1 MNIIKVLPPH
11 EAQKIAAGEV
21 IERPAHIL
29 KELLENS
36 IDAGATQISI
46 WVEQSGKQLIRVVD
60 NGCGMSPE
68 DAHMCFLPHATSKVS
83 SLDEV
88 YAVRSYGFRGEA
100 LASISAVSK
109 VTLITRLRDDAS
121 GVGVKLGFQQGVI
134 IGQEAIACPIGT
146 DLAIRDLFYN
156 IPVRKKFLKADST
169 EWNQLQA
176 IVQAFC
182 LSHHTLH
189 FKLFHDDK
197 LVINAP
203 PAATVKDRV
212 MQIWDHDLAQNL
224 IQLEES
230 EKPLPWLSYSGLI
243 SGHQFWKYGR
253 THIFFFVNGR
263 WIKNQELSKALLK
276 GYLNV
281 LPPGKFPAAFIF
293 LQVDPA
299 HVDINVHP
307 KKEEVRFIKPATV
320 DAQIFNAVKVTLEQQ
335 FNRILQPDTTSIS
348 ELSFATSTTLPAR
361 PFDRAQD
368 KLRFGE
374 VVRRLEE
381 PSRIGERDESSP
393 FNKNFLVHKDSSGTQ
408 LPSQMYQAKPAVNWD
423 TLLNLS
429 AVQLQDSIQQSKK
442 VEDIAIQ
449 EAIPQESQEKLFSF
463 LSREEDRDIGAS
475 FSIIGQLFATYILI
489 QSNDQLIIID
499 QHAAHERVLYE
510 KYLKNFQ
517 YKEGTVLLFP
527 EVIRVSNEQMKILQT
542 VFDFFEEQGILL
554 EQFGALEIVIK
565 TSPPLVAQHDLKNL
579 IFEVIEFVQE
589 YEAIDRELFR
599 KKLNEFTHSHMACK
613 AAVKAGD
620 LLEPIFMHQ
629 LVSDLMIAD
638 NRFIC
643 VHGRPTMWTLGKPTI
658 EKNFRR
664 R

>member
-1 MNIIKVLPPH
+1 MNIIKILPPH

-21 IERPAHIL
+21 VERPAHIL

-46 WVEQSGKQLIRVVD
+46 WVEQAGKQLIRVVD
-60 NGCGMSPE
+60 NGCGMSAD
-68 DAHMCFLPHATSKVS
+68 DANMCFLPHATSKVS

-109 VTLITRLRDDAS
+109 VTLITRLHDDTS
-121 GVGVKLGFQQGVI
+121 GVGVKLDFQQGAVVQ
-134 IGQEAIACPIGT
+134 QEVIACPIGT

-197 LVINAP
+197 MVVNAP
-203 PAATVKDRV
+203 PAAMLKERV
-212 MQIWDHDLAQNL
+212 MQVWDHDLAQNL
-224 IQLEES
+224 IPLEQS
-230 EKPLPWLSYSGLI
+230 QKQFPWLSYSGLV

-263 WIKNQELSKALLK
+263 WIKNQELGKALLK

-320 DAQIFNAVKVTLEQQ
+320 DAQIFNAVKATLEQQ
-335 FNRILQPDTTSIS
+335 LNRILQPDTTLIS
-348 ELSFATSTTLPAR
+348 ELNFETPTPQMSFEQSS
-361 PFDRAQD
+361 
-368 KLRFGE
+368 G
-374 VVRRLEE
+374 
-381 PSRIGERDESSP
+381 IGEKDESHSV
-393 FNKNFLVHKDSSGTQ
+393 NKNFLVNKYSSGTQ
-408 LPSQMYQAKPAVNWD
+408 LPSHMYQAKSPVNWD

-429 AVQLQDSIQQSKK
+429 AVQLQNPIQQSKQSH
-442 VEDIAIQ
+442 DIIIQ
-449 EAIPQESQEKLFSF
+449 EAVVQENQEKLFSS
-463 LSREEDRDIGAS
+463 LAREKESEVVTS
-475 FSIIGQLFATYILI
+475 FSIIGQLFTTYILI

-510 KYLKNFQ
+510 KFLKNFQ
-517 YKEGTVLLFP
+517 HKEGTVLLFP
-527 EVIRVSNEQMKILQT
+527 EVIRVSSEQMKILQT

-554 EQFGALEIVIK
+554 EQFGVLEVVIK
-565 TSPPLVAQHDLKNL
+565 TSPPLIAQHDLKDL
-579 IFEVIEFVQE
+579 VFEVIEFIQE
-589 YEAIDRELFR
+589 HEAIDREFFR

-629 LVSDLMIAD
+629 LVSDLMIVQ

>member
-21 IERPAHIL
+21 VERPAHIL

-46 WVEQSGKQLIRVVD
+46 WIEQSGKQLIRVVD
-60 NGCGMSPE
+60 NGCGMSPD
-68 DAHMCFLPHATSKVS
+68 DAHICFLPHATSKVS
-83 SLDEV
+83 SFDDV
-88 YAVRSYGFRGEA
+88 SSVRSYGFRGEA

-109 VTLITRLRDDAS
+109 VTLITRLRADAS
-121 GVGVKLGFQQGVI
+121 GVGTKLEFQQGSVVQ
-134 IGQEAIACPIGT
+134 QEAIACPVGT
-146 DLAIRDLFYN
+146 DLSVRDLFYN

-176 IVQAFC
+176 IVQAVS
-182 LSHHTLH
+182 LSHHALH
-189 FKLFHDDK
+189 IKLFHDDK
-197 LVINAP
+197 LIINAP
-203 PAATVKDRV
+203 PAITLKERV
-212 MQIWDHDLAQNL
+212 MQIWDHDVAQNL
-224 IQLEES
+224 IPLEQP
-230 EKPLPWLSYSGLI
+230 EKSLPWLNYSGLI
-243 SGHQFWKYGR
+243 SGHQFWRYGR

-293 LQVDPA
+293 LEIDPA
-299 HVDINVHP
+299 QVDINVHP

-320 DAQIFNAVKVTLEQQ
+320 EMQIFNMVKAALEKHFNRTLEPKVEQVLPS
-335 FNRILQPDTTSIS
+335 FTS
-348 ELSFATSTTLPAR
+348 STHQSPHLAEALVEHNN
-361 PFDRAQD
+361 FSANKDFYRA
-368 KLRFGE
+368 
-374 VVRRLEE
+374 
-381 PSRIGERDESSP
+381 
-393 FNKNFLVHKDSSGTQ
+393 Q
-408 LPSQMYQAKPAVNWD
+408 LPSQMYQSKPSIDWD
-423 TLLNLS
+423 TLLNVS
-429 AVQLQDSIQQSKK
+429 AVQLQTPAEQSMQN
-442 VEDIAIQ
+442 Q
-449 EAIPQESQEKLFSF
+449 ELILEKSVTQESQEKLFSSV
-463 LSREEDRDIGAS
+463 SRDQDDQVITS
-475 FSIIGQLFATYILI
+475 FSIIGQLFSTYILI

-510 KYLKNFQ
+510 KFLKNFQ
-517 YKEGTVLLFP
+517 HKEGTVLLFP
-527 EVIRVSNEQMKILQT
+527 EIIRVSKEQMEIVHT

-554 EQFGALEIVIK
+554 EQFGLLEIIIK
-565 TSPPLVAQHDLKNL
+565 TSPPLIAQHDLKDL
-579 IFEVIEFVQE
+579 IFEVIEFIQE
-589 YEAIDRELFR
+589 HEAFDRELFR

-620 LLEPIFMHQ
+620 ALEPIFMHQ
-629 LVSDLMIAD
+629 LVSDLMIVS

-643 VHGRPTMWTLGKPTI
+643 VHGRPTMWTLEKPTI

>member
-36 IDAGATQISI
+36 IDAGASQISI
-46 WVEQSGKQLIRVVD
+46 WIEQAGKQLIRVVD
-60 NGCGMSPE
+60 NGCGMSID
-68 DAHMCFLPHATSKVS
+68 DARICFLPHATSKVS

-88 YAVRSYGFRGEA
+88 YGVKSYGFRGEA

-109 VTLITRLRDDAS
+109 VTLITRLRNDAS
-121 GVGVKLGFQQGVI
+121 GLGSRLEYQQGAIVT
-134 IGQEAIACPIGT
+134 QEAIACPVGT
-146 DLAIRDLFYN
+146 DLAVADLFYT

-169 EWNQLQA
+169 EWNQIQA

-182 LSHHTLH
+182 LSHTSVH
-189 FKLFHDDK
+189 FKLFHDEK
-197 LVINAP
+197 LIINAP
-203 PAATVKDRV
+203 PVTMLKDRV
-212 MQIWDHDLAQNL
+212 MQIWDYDLAQHL
-224 IQLEES
+224 IPFEHA
-230 EKPLPWLSYSGLI
+230 EKMLPWLNYSGLI
-243 SGHQFWKYGR
+243 SGHQFWRYGR

-293 LQVDPA
+293 LQVDSDQ
-299 HVDINVHP
+299 VDINVHP

-320 DAQIFNAVKVTLEQQ
+320 EMQIFNGVKATLEQRLNQ
-335 FNRILQPDTTSIS
+335 MLESKS
-348 ELSFATSTTLPAR
+348 ELRTSSSLPPTSRQSVEPVSSFEPFTL
-361 PFDRAQD
+361 Q
-368 KLRFGE
+368 K
-374 VVRRLEE
+374 
-381 PSRIGERDESSP
+381 ESSE
-393 FNKNFLVHKDSSGTQ
+393 NR
-408 LPSQMYQAKPAVNWD
+408 LPSQMYVPKPAVDWD
-423 TLLNLS
+423 SLLNIS
-429 AVQLQDSIQQSKK
+429 AITSQIPAQEMQQCAYEQQPEKP
-442 VEDIAIQ
+442 VV
-449 EAIPQESQEKLFSF
+449 QESQEKLFSF
-463 LSREEDRDIGAS
+463 DLEDDLGEVVSS
-475 FSIIGQLFATYILI
+475 FSIIGQLFKTYILI

-510 KYLKNFQ
+510 KFLKNFQ
-517 YKEGTVLLFP
+517 HKEGTALLFP
-527 EVIRVSNEQMKILQT
+527 EVVQVTQEQMITLHT
-542 VFDFFEEQGILL
+542 VIDFFQEQGIML

-565 TSPPLVAQHDLKNL
+565 TSPPLIAQHDLKDL
-579 IFEVIEFVQE
+579 LCEVLEFVRE
-589 YEAIDRELFR
+589 HETIDRDLFR

-613 AAVKAGD
+613 AAVRAGD
-620 LLEPIFMHQ
+620 VLEPIFMHQ
-629 LVSDLMIAD
+629 LVSDLMVVQ

-643 VHGRPTMWTLGKPTI
+643 VHGRPTMWTLGKSAI